1 MSDKAHQPELD
12 EAGVYLFAPAAEP
25 TTSAPPRARMV
36 IFKEPCL
43 MNIQAK
49 LLCAVAVAGFAM
61 LAATPSA
68 QALNTLECSVKYH
81 VAKIA
86 GTLNGQKWP
95 DYRKAQCSADATAAP
110 AAAPAAPK
118 ETEAQPKEAAPTPS
132 PTLSAGPAV
141 SPTAVDA
148 ATPPV
153 DSKGPQD
160 PSPAAIAPPANPTS
174 TADVVKAAPTA
185 TGCALKYMAAE
196 VAGKLKGRKWKEFRQ
211 EECGESTTQAVFPSM
226 VAPKYSGT
234 APDKARTLTCA
245 DQFNANKVTNANGGL
260 KWIEKSGGYYGECV
274 SRLKG

>member
-1 MSDKAHQPELD
+1 ME
-12 EAGVYLFAPAAEP
+12 
-25 TTSAPPRARMV
+25 
-36 IFKEPCL
+36 IFKEPCPKEQG

-49 LLCAVAVAGFAM
+49 FLCAVAAAGFATV
-61 LAATPSA
+61 AATSSA

-81 VAKIA
+81 VAKAA

-95 DYRKAQCSADATAAP
+95 DFRKAQCSADATASP
-110 AAAPAAPK
+110 AAAPAAPTAPK
-118 ETEAQPKEAAPTPS
+118 EAEAQPRNEVAPAPS
-132 PTLSAGPAV
+132 PARSAGPKV
-141 SPTAVDA
+141 FPTAVDA

-160 PSPAAIAPPANPTS
+160 PSPPAIASPANPTS
-174 TADVVKAAPTA
+174 TADVVRAAPTA

-196 VAGKLKGRKWKEFRQ
+196 VAGKLKGRKWNEFRQ

-245 DQFNANKVTNANGGL
+245 DQFNANKATDANGGL